1 TVLRSIRNRLKP
13 IINPIFKHHIIYD
26 KCRNKPWYHCY
37 DSHPYNNEYNHV
49 DFSFSKIT
57 PLNPPSTVPTTI
69 AQPLLINCTAI
80 VLINIAISAMRPKR
94 FSFFT
99 DGTSKLINKA
109 YNAMPILSLN
119 FGGMTSPSTP
129 PTNDPMTQAR

>member
-1 TVLRSIRNRLKP
+1 
-13 IINPIFKHHIIYD
+13 D
-26 KCRNKPWYHCY
+26 KCMTKPLYHCY
-37 DSHPYNNEYNHV
+37 VSHPYNNDYKHV
-49 DFSFSKIT
+49 DFSLSKIT
-57 PLNPPSTVPTTI
+57 PLTPPITVPTTI

-80 VLINIAISAMRPKR
+80 VLINIAISAMRSKR

-119 FGGMTSPSTP
+119 FCGMTSPSTP
-129 PTNDPMTQAR
+129 PANDPMTQAR